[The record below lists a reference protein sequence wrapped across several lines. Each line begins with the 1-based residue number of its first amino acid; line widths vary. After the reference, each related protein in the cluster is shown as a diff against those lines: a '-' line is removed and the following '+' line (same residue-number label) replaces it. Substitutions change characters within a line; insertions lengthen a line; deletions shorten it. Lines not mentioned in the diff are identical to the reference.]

1 MTTEKLTAGS
11 MPAHAEDGSP
21 AQRRDARV
29 FGTAFWLL
37 LVCFE
42 GFLFRLPLLPNGDG
56 PLHIY
61 LSSVFWKLVMHR
73 SPLYEHFYVVRHLVQ
88 PYSFH
93 YYFLI
98 LLEHMLPPDAAEKA
112 FAGVIWATLALG
124 FRALTRALRAGGAA
138 ASLLVFPLL
147 FSWPF
152 AAGFFNF
159 TFACGLLLFALACYT
174 RLGAGG
180 RPLYLAG
187 FVFWLV
193 LLVLAHPIPIMVLI
207 FLIAVDLGLQF
218 YGARRQRETWH
229 LPRWQVPALALACM
243 AFVFP
248 VLIADKSTIAGSL
261 EEWRPTL
268 QIFVMLAGTYVPYF
282 QVHSVLG
289 WIYQA
294 LITAIVPTSL
304 LLAYQARRRGRTM
317 QAGMTAV
324 ERLLTGTLVFFLL
337 SLFLPPS
344 LNGSAIFAVRMGYIV
359 WLLAAACLA
368 CVPVAPAVS
377 RATASLA
384 VAVAVLSLAFATAY
398 LPAIAAQQAALE
410 QAPLPW
416 NARGL
421 FIQPQSGVNGALTHT
436 RWPLSYWDGVRAF
449 TAHDDVLL
457 NTPWMQLTIIPL
469 GENGRAGLMRDV
481 SPNLASESPNFALPW
496 LRAHPAEKEAVLRS
510 SDFILFAD
518 PNGAPPRPLAMA
530 HSLLGSV
537 PVNWQCT
544 ERDFYAVCVQNRFH
558 GQASSY

>member
-1 MTTEKLTAGS
+1 
-11 MPAHAEDGSP
+11 MPTHADAASR
-21 AQRRDARV
+21 AQRRDAKV
-29 FGTAFWLL
+29 YQATFWLL
-37 LVCFE
+37 LACFE
-42 GFLFRLPLLPNGDG
+42 LFLFRLPLLPNGDG

-61 LSSVFWKLVMHR
+61 LSSVFWKLVTHR
-73 SPLYEHFYVVRHLVQ
+73 SPLYEHFYVVRHLIQ

-98 LLEHMLPPDAAEKA
+98 LFEHKVSPDAAEKA

-124 FRALTRALRAGGAA
+124 FRALTRALRAGSAA
-138 ASLLVFPLL
+138 ASLLIFPLL

-152 AAGFFNF
+152 AGGFFNF
-159 TFACGLLLFALACYT
+159 TLGCGLLLFALACYT
-174 RLGAGG
+174 RLAD
-180 RPLYLAG
+180 RAQRLYLGG

-207 FLIAVDLGLQF
+207 FLISVDLGFQL
-218 YGARRQRETWH
+218 YARRQQQQGRR
-229 LPRWQVPALALACM
+229 LPPWQAAALILACI

-261 EEWRPTL
+261 QEWRPTL

-289 WIYQA
+289 GLYQTC
-294 LITAIVPTSL
+294 IVAILPASL
-304 LLAYQARRRGRTM
+304 LVAHQARQRGRITG
-317 QAGMTAV
+317 ASRTAT
-324 ERLLTGTLVFFLL
+324 ERLLAGAVVFFFV

-368 CVPVAPAVS
+368 SLPTAPIGRRVVTSA
-377 RATASLA
+377 AAAAAAWSL
-384 VAVAVLSLAFATAY
+384 LLGMRY

-421 FIQPQSGVNGALTHT
+421 FIQPTSGVDGALTHT

-469 GENGRAGLMRDV
+469 GERGRAGLMRDV

-496 LRAHPAEKEAVLRS
+496 LLAHPAQKATVLHS
-510 SDFILFAD
+510 ADFILFAD
-518 PNGAPPRPLAMA
+518 PNGSPPRPLAMA
-530 HSLLGSV
+530 QSLLGPAPSY
-537 PVNWQCT
+537 WRCT
-544 ERDFYAVCVQNRFH
+544 GYGFYAVCLQGAPR
-558 GQASSY
+558 